1 MTSIADYFFV
11 GFAGFF
17 YVIGE
22 YKLAFWISAFGIVNH
37 AGAAV
42 KAIVNPDWYIRKRIE
57 ADLPVDLFNSGIR
70 SLLVIK
76 VILIGVLSWAAW
88 RAGIRA
94 GYF

>member
-1 MTSIADYFFV
+1 MHLADYFFL

-17 YVIGE
+17 SVIGE
-22 YKLAFWISAFGIVNH
+22 YKLAFWISAFGILNH

-42 KAIVNPDWYIRKRIE
+42 RAILNPDWYMRKRME
-57 ADLPVDLFNSGIR
+57 ANLPVDLFNSGIK

-76 VILIGVLSWAAW
+76 ATMIAVLLWAAW
-88 RAGIRA
+88 RAGTRA

>member
-1 MTSIADYFFV
+1 MTNITDYVFV
-11 GFAGFF
+11 GVAGFF

-42 KAIVNPDWYIRKRIE
+42 RAVVNPDWYIRKRIE
-57 ADLPVDLFNSGIR
+57 ANLPVDFFNPGIR
-70 SLLVIK
+70 GLLVVKTIM
-76 VILIGVLSWAAW
+76 IGVLSWAAW
-88 RAGIRA
+88 RAGIHA

>member
-1 MTSIADYFFV
+1 MHLADYFFL

-17 YVIGE
+17 SVIGE
-22 YKLAFWISAFGIVNH
+22 YKLAFWISVFGIFNH

-42 KAIVNPDWYIRKRIE
+42 RAVLNPDWYMRKCIE
-57 ADLPVDLFNSGIR
+57 ANLPVDLFNSGIK

-76 VILIGVLSWAAW
+76 AIMIVVLLWAAW
-88 RAGIRA
+88 RAGTRA

>member
-1 MTSIADYFFV
+1 MHLADYFFL

-17 YVIGE
+17 SVIGE
-22 YKLAFWISAFGIVNH
+22 YKLAFWISAFGILNH

-42 KAIVNPDWYIRKRIE
+42 TAVLNPDWYMRKRIE
-57 ADLPVDLFNSGIR
+57 ANLPVDLFNSGIK

-76 VILIGVLSWAAW
+76 AIMIVVLLWAAW
-88 RAGIRA
+88 RAGTRA

>member
-1 MTSIADYFFV
+1 MMNITDYFFL

-22 YKLAFWISAFGIVNH
+22 YKLTFWISAFGIVNH

-42 KAIVNPDWYIRKRIE
+42 RAVVNPDWYIRKRME
-57 ADLPVDLFNSGIR
+57 ANLPVDLFNSGIR
-70 SLLVIK
+70 SLLMIK
-76 VILIGVLSWAAW
+76 AIMIGVLSWAAW
-88 RAGIRA
+88 RAGVQA